1 MKKIETYG
9 IKIDMK
15 SLKEAARMSETY
27 SHVLHNAFY
36 YNPETGKTICFKE
49 VLQNDYLRIDGYYH
63 FHDSTRHMT
72 QQQIVD
78 KLRERIEEIWRV
90 SENK

>member
-27 SHVLHNAFY
+27 AYSLHNAFY
-36 YNPETGKTICFKE
+36 YNPETGKIICFKE
-49 VLQNDYLRIDGYYH
+49 VLQNDYAVIDGYYH
-63 FHDSTRHMT
+63 FHDTANHMT
-72 QQQIVD
+72 QQAIVD
-78 KLRERIEEIWRV
+78 KLVMFLVEFQL
-90 SENK
+90 KK